1 MNLESSL
8 TSYSPKFGGPAG
20 PVGPVGP
27 VSPVGPVNLPTFG
40 RIGRFVYHALA
51 DRVRKMDTLERRKGL
66 LGYHLRRLGFG
77 GS

>member
-27 VSPVGPVNLPTFG
+27 VGPMSPVGPVNLPTFG
-40 RIGRFVYHALA
+40 RIGRFVYEVRAKPL
-51 DRVRKMDTLERRKGL
+51 RVRTLLIMRMP
-66 LGYHLRRLGFG
+66 
-77 GS
+77 